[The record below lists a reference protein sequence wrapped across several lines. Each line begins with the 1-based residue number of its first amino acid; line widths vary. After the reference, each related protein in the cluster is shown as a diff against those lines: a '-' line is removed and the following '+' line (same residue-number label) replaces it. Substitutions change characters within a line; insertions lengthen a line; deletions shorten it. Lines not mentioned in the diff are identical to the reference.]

1 MNNSDEHSLAGKS
14 FKRCYR
20 QQSCQ
25 VPMCYSRD
33 NNRDNDK
40 LYEATQSKFRGINCI
55 FILIG
60 TNENASYSSERS
72 VSKLLFYSLT
82 LI

>member
-25 VPMCYSRD
+25 VPICYNRY
-33 NNRDNDK
+33 NNHDKEK
-40 LYEATQSKFRGINCI
+40 LYEATQSKFRGINPI
-55 FILIG
+55 FLLFE
-60 TNENASYSSERS
+60 TNENASYSSESS

-82 LI
+82 II